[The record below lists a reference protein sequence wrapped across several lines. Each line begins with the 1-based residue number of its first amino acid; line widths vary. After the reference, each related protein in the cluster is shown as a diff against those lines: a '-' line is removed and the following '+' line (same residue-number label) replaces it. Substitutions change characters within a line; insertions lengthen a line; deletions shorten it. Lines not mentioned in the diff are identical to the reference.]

1 MCFALSF
8 IYLHGQLG
16 DTNLFLVLHDS
27 LVFRESSVKTVII
40 CATLSFIYLLG
51 QLGDTY
57 LFLVLRD
64 SLVFRESGVKTV
76 IIPT

>member
-1 MCFALSF
+1 MLMMQLSSSHEMTNQLLTQFSSSLILLNKWLMCFALSF
-8 IYLHGQLG
+8 IYL
-16 DTNLFLVLHDS
+16 
-27 LVFRESSVKTVII
+27 I
-40 CATLSFIYLLG
+40 G

-76 IIPT
+76 ITPT